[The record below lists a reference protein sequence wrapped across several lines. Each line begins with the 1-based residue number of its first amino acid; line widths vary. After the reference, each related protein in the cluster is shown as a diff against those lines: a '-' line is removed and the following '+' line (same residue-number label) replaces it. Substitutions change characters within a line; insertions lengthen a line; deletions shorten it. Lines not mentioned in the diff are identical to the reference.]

1 MTNTIKPLRV
11 AVGAFMLESNS
22 HAPVATEAE
31 FRANCHL
38 EDAALAADWRAA
50 HPRAPATVTGFV
62 AAMDQGPDWVDLP
75 LLCSVVGA
83 SGPIDQA
90 WFDTLREGIC
100 TRLKALGQ
108 VDAVYLSLHGAAI
121 ATVDIDPDGTL
132 LEAVR
137 TVVGQSVPIIATL
150 DLHGNI
156 VQRMVDHA
164 DILIAYRENPHTD
177 MAARGAEAAAAL
189 RELCA
194 GTKATA
200 AFVKLPLIPPSVTQ
214 GTKSGPY
221 ADLIAYGQAKID
233 QDVMN
238 VSILS
243 GFTLGDTPKNGMS
256 VIVTTRSN
264 ASKARALAREI
275 ATHAW
280 SERTRYVPNLTSL
293 ADATAQ
299 ALACGMDAKRP
310 PLLFAD
316 VADNAGGG
324 GRSNTV
330 WILQAF
336 VNAGVRESLLGI
348 FYDPALAAEAHRLGA
363 GAAFNARF
371 NRDETHP
378 LSGSF
383 THQATVAGLHNGN
396 IVGRRGMLAGH
407 AQSLGPCA
415 LLRVGGVQVVVVS
428 VRQQCKDP
436 VYFEMF
442 GLDIARARSVVVKS
456 RGHFRAG
463 FDHLF
468 ADQHIVE
475 IDVPGLTTP
484 VLKNVPW
491 RHLPR
496 PIYPLDDAMEWQVG
510 QAVV

>member
-1 MTNTIKPLRV
+1 MATTIKPLRV
-11 AVGAFMLESNS
+11 AVGGFMLESNS

-38 EDAALAADWRAA
+38 EDAALSADWRAE
-50 HPRAPATVTGFV
+50 HPRAPATVIGFV
-62 AAMDQGPDWVDLP
+62 AAMDQGPAWEALP

-90 WFDTLREGIC
+90 WFDYLRDGIC
-100 TRLKALGQ
+100 ARLKALGEI
-108 VDAVYLSLHGAAI
+108 DAVYLSLHGAAI

-137 TVVGQSVPIIATL
+137 AVVGPQVPIVATL

-156 VQRMVDHA
+156 VSRMVNNA
-164 DILIAYRENPHTD
+164 DLLIAYRENPHTD

-194 GTKATA
+194 GTRATT

-214 GTKSGPY
+214 NTKSGPY
-221 ADLIAYGQAKID
+221 ADLIAYGQAKLD
-233 QDVMN
+233 GDVMN

-243 GFTLGDTPKNGMS
+243 GFTLGDTQKNGMS
-256 VIVTTRSN
+256 VIVTTRNN
-264 ASKARALAREI
+264 APKAHALAREI
-275 ATHAW
+275 AAHAW
-280 SERTRYVPNLTSL
+280 SERGRYVPNLTSL

-299 ALACGMDAKRP
+299 ALACAADGARP
-310 PLLFAD
+310 ALLFAD

-336 VNAGVRESLLGI
+336 VNAGVQHCLLGI

-363 GAAFNARF
+363 GANFSAQF
-371 NRDETHP
+371 NRDEAHP
-378 LSGSF
+378 LSGKF
-383 THQATVAGLHNGN
+383 THQATVTGLHDGN
-396 IVGRRGMLAGH
+396 IIGRRGMLAGH
-407 AQSLGPCA
+407 AQSLGLCA
-415 LLRVGGVQVVVVS
+415 LLRVGGVHVVVVS

-442 GLDIARARSVVVKS
+442 GLDIANARSVVVKS

-468 ADQHIVE
+468 ADEQIIEV
-475 IDVPGLTTP
+475 DVPGLTTP
-484 VLKNVPW
+484 VLANVPW
-491 RHLPR
+491 QRVPR
-496 PIYPLDDAMEWQVG
+496 PIYPLDAAMEWQPG
-510 QAVV
+510 E